1 MVLPDSRSHTYLLVI
16 SLPRFAPHLG
26 VLNYSAGKDAREE
39 QREEIVELISSQVR
53 DRGFISFLASKS
65 QLHVIPPLKQG
76 HLPNQGTLLSLVLS
90 VLEGSSNQPCWFSS
104 SL

>member
-1 MVLPDSRSHTYLLVI
+1 MPIYLLVI
-16 SLPRFAPHLG
+16 SLPRFAPHLD

-65 QLHVIPPLKQG
+65 QLHVIPTLKQG
-76 HLPNQGTLLSLVLS
+76 HLPNQGTLLSPVLS
-90 VLEGSSNQPCWFSS
+90 VLEGSSNQRCWFSS